1 MNGLDWVAEDLILV
15 AAINNGPLDTKRI
28 NNKVKFSIY
37 QDLEKVDRVLIDV
50 NFKISD
56 YEVIQMLKLKY
67 EDKRL
72 LAGSEWIKKYFEY
85 RVDDE
90 FIKTVFIEL

>member
-1 MNGLDWVAEDLILV
+1 M
-15 AAINNGPLDTKRI
+15 
-28 NNKVKFSIY
+28 
-37 QDLEKVDRVLIDV
+37 EKADKVLIDV
-50 NFKISD
+50 KFKIFD

-72 LAGSEWIKKYFEY
+72 LVESEWIKKYFEY

-90 FIKTVFIEL
+90 SIKTVFVEL

>member
-1 MNGLDWVAEDLILV
+1 M
-15 AAINNGPLDTKRI
+15 
-28 NNKVKFSIY
+28 
-37 QDLEKVDRVLIDV
+37 EKADKVLIDV
-50 NFKISD
+50 KFKIFD

-72 LAGSEWIKKYFEY
+72 SVGSKWIKKYFEY

-90 FIKTVFIEL
+90 FIKTVFAKL